1 MTDLENLTLNSISY
15 EWLEKTNEPKLLKK
29 AIKLLKEDGG
39 YFPDLEKAIDDK
51 LQTLDLKYKKY
62 KETENITQEDIAKA
76 KEEMAK
82 FEEEFNKKD
91 KILNENKD
99 EKNGKN
105 YEILKI
111 ERKQEAINEKIKGN
125 ELMKT
130 KEYDEA
136 IKHYTKSLRL
146 DEFEPTTYANRA
158 LAYIKNTEYGK
169 GLEDCNKAID
179 LKNDYIKAYYR
190 RGICNM
196 GVKKF
201 KEGMYDFL
209 YVLNDNPSNSDILN
223 KIEELKNKWKNFNR
237 DEYAEYLKQ
246 MNISLNRAKEGKYIG
261 QGNITFKGEK
271 GKEGFTKVQIIEA
284 NIKTDKKGKKEQKNE
299 TKKEQKKEMDS
310 IYLPEVPDLGRYN
323 PSYEVLDKHI
333 YQVSISKQDYYTFNK
348 EGIKHNERKI
358 FNDHTKIDYNYNDQL
373 MTFDN
378 LNNNKKGKIKQI
390 SINLINNMSK
400 TFNKKKG

>member
-1 MTDLENLTLNSISY
+1 MTDVENLTLNSISY
-15 EWLEKTNEPKLLKK
+15 EWLEKTNNPKLLKK
-29 AIKLLKEDGG
+29 AIKLLKDDGG
-39 YFPDLEKAIDDK
+39 YFPDLENAIDKK

-62 KETENITQEDIAKA
+62 KETENITQEDIEKA
-76 KEEMAK
+76 KQEMLK

-91 KILNENKD
+91 KILSENKD
-99 EKNGKN
+99 EKNQKN

-111 ERKQEAINEKIKGN
+111 ERKQEANNEKIKGN

-136 IKHYTKSLRL
+136 IKHYTKSIRL

-169 GLEDCNKAID
+169 GLEDCNRAID

-223 KIEELKNKWKNFNR
+223 KIEELKNKWKDFNR
-237 DEYAEYLKQ
+237 DEYSEYLKK

-261 QGNITFKGEK
+261 EGNITYKGDK
-271 GKEGFTKVQIIEA
+271 GKEGFTKVQIIEDT
-284 NIKTDKKGKKEQKNE
+284 IEDKKEKNEKETIVENKRKEENDKKEDNKE
-299 TKKEQKKEMDS
+299 DAKEEKKETSGGFKK
-310 IYLPEVPDLGRYN
+310 I
-323 PSYEVLDKHI
+323 
-333 YQVSISKQDYYTFNK
+333 
-348 EGIKHNERKI
+348 
-358 FNDHTKIDYNYNDQL
+358 
-373 MTFDN
+373 
-378 LNNNKKGKIKQI
+378 QI
-390 SINLINNMSK
+390 VEED
-400 TFNKKKG
+400 